1 MERLKLY
8 YQSLK
13 QSVLAVLVNSTIL
26 LGLLWNDI
34 ERSHLLGWYSFALI
48 VTIYRIIVWW
58 QFNRIEKSRYEE
70 RQWYLHMLIGSILS
84 GLIWGGAG
92 YFLFSDN
99 IFYQALLA
107 FIIAGM
113 SAGGIIN
120 LSSFLESSLSF
131 LVLVILPFL
140 IRLLQEGSTEALQ
153 MGFMVFLYLLLI
165 SVSARRV
172 HQTVL
177 NGLTMKFMYQRA
189 ESKIKEQALYDE
201 LTQLPNRRLLKDRML
216 HALARAQRSNIKG
229 ALLFLDLD
237 NFKRINDTLGHIFG
251 DGLLQQVATRLNQHI
266 RTGDTAAR
274 LGGDEFV
281 VLLTDLSGSSAE
293 IAQNVQLI
301 ADKIRQALEVPFKV
315 QNHEL
320 HVTSSIGVSLFP
332 DDSHSV
338 DDLLKHAD
346 TAMYQAKNLG
356 KNAVHFFLKDMQD
369 SLNKRL
375 ELEKALHKAIK
386 NEEFRLYFQ
395 PLVELNGTIFG
406 GEALIRWFKDDEQ
419 MVPPDE
425 FIPIA
430 EETGLIYLIGDW
442 VLNQTC
448 HCMSEIS
455 KLNLPNDFKYLSMN
469 VSPQEFNQKDFAIR
483 IEQALK
489 KNALSGRYLEI
500 EVTENLLLD
509 DVSGTVQK
517 MEKLREMGISF
528 SIDDF
533 GTGYSS
539 LAYLKKLPVDSLKI
553 DRSFVQDVLSD
564 NNDATIVK
572 TILSMSHM
580 LGLKVI
586 AEGVENKDTW
596 RFLEQHGCQFFQ
608 GYLIGKPMPFEE
620 FMIKLKNGSV
630 FEP

>member
-1 MERLKLY
+1 
-8 YQSLK
+8 
-13 QSVLAVLVNSTIL
+13 
-26 LGLLWNDI
+26 
-34 ERSHLLGWYSFALI
+34 
-48 VTIYRIIVWW
+48 
-58 QFNRIEKSRYEE
+58 
-70 RQWYLHMLIGSILS
+70 
-84 GLIWGGAG
+84 
-92 YFLFSDN
+92 
-99 IFYQALLA
+99 
-107 FIIAGM
+107 
-113 SAGGIIN
+113 
-120 LSSFLESSLSF
+120 
-131 LVLVILPFL
+131 
-140 IRLLQEGSTEALQ
+140 
-153 MGFMVFLYLLLI
+153 
-165 SVSARRV
+165 
-172 HQTVL
+172 
-177 NGLTMKFMYQRA
+177 
-189 ESKIKEQALYDE
+189 
-201 LTQLPNRRLLKDRML
+201 
-216 HALARAQRSNIKG
+216 
-229 ALLFLDLD
+229 
-237 NFKRINDTLGHIFG
+237 
-251 DGLLQQVATRLNQHI
+251 
-266 RTGDTAAR
+266 
-274 LGGDEFV
+274 
-281 VLLTDLSGSSAE
+281 
-293 IAQNVQLI
+293 
-301 ADKIRQALEVPFKV
+301 
-315 QNHEL
+315 
-320 HVTSSIGVSLFP
+320 
-332 DDSHSV
+332 
-338 DDLLKHAD
+338 
-346 TAMYQAKNLG
+346 
-356 KNAVHFFLKDMQD
+356 
-369 SLNKRL
+369 
-375 ELEKALHKAIK
+375 
-386 NEEFRLYFQ
+386 
-395 PLVELNGTIFG
+395 
-406 GEALIRWFKDDEQ
+406 

>member
-1 MERLKLY
+1 
-8 YQSLK
+8 
-13 QSVLAVLVNSTIL
+13 
-26 LGLLWNDI
+26 
-34 ERSHLLGWYSFALI
+34 
-48 VTIYRIIVWW
+48 
-58 QFNRIEKSRYEE
+58 
-70 RQWYLHMLIGSILS
+70 
-84 GLIWGGAG
+84 
-92 YFLFSDN
+92 
-99 IFYQALLA
+99 
-107 FIIAGM
+107 
-113 SAGGIIN
+113 
-120 LSSFLESSLSF
+120 
-131 LVLVILPFL
+131 
-140 IRLLQEGSTEALQ
+140 
-153 MGFMVFLYLLLI
+153 
-165 SVSARRV
+165 
-172 HQTVL
+172 
-177 NGLTMKFMYQRA
+177 
-189 ESKIKEQALYDE
+189 
-201 LTQLPNRRLLKDRML
+201 
-216 HALARAQRSNIKG
+216 
-229 ALLFLDLD
+229 
-237 NFKRINDTLGHIFG
+237 
-251 DGLLQQVATRLNQHI
+251 LLQQVATRLNQHI

-533 GTGYSS
+533 GTGYRER
-539 LAYLKKLPVDSLKI
+539 YLVGRPSTAIPGRL
-553 DRSFVQDVLSD
+553 
-564 NNDATIVK
+564 
-572 TILSMSHM
+572 
-580 LGLKVI
+580 
-586 AEGVENKDTW
+586 
-596 RFLEQHGCQFFQ
+596 
-608 GYLIGKPMPFEE
+608 
-620 FMIKLKNGSV
+620 
-630 FEP
+630 